1 MQKVLRKRIFRDFKE
16 NLPRY
21 LALAFLLI
29 LSMYMVVSI
38 VGAAETVMRGT
49 TTEAKKQN
57 VEDGQFSLF
66 VPMKES
72 EWDALT
78 DKGIT
83 LEKMFFLDYDV
94 DGDKTLRVF
103 KNRTK
108 IDTIAIHAGKLAQAD
123 DELVLERQYAEKND
137 IHVGDTIVLG
147 DRTYKVSGIGT
158 VPDYDSPLK
167 SLGDTVCDSLNF
179 GLAFVT
185 DEAYTILQTEG
196 KSEKSEEYYYA
207 YKLNDAMTDDELNAE
222 LKQLSFS
229 SDDVDDAYFQE
240 YWDRTLGREEEFRDG
255 INELADGAKELADG
269 LSELTDNNHD
279 LQKASDQIFAAYLE
293 QANSKLS
300 AYRVEI
306 LTADNFEEV
315 LDKQIRS
322 TNNAMLQLGLV
333 NAKSELQKLK
343 AFSDGIYE
351 YTDGTADAADGAVD
365 VQDGVQELKDET
377 ENMLDEIFNADAD
390 NLLSFVTAE
399 DNVRIHA
406 ASDDVEMNNTIGM
419 IAGVLLLVLIAYV
432 LSVFVVHSIDQES
445 AVIGAL
451 YALGVKRKDLMRH
464 YILLPTLIS
473 LIGGAIGTA
482 LAYTKIGVRYQM
494 QDTYYYYYY
503 SLPDIAVQIRPY
515 TIVYGVAIPPIIC
528 LVVTSLVIRKRLS
541 RPVLTLLK
549 NEQKAAKGK
558 DVKLG
563 NMKFMKLF
571 RIRQILRER
580 RTALTVVF
588 GMFVSIL
595 LLVMSMEIYVYCRA
609 VQDDYVADTK
619 FEYMYTYKY
628 PGEEVPD
635 GGYEAYAKTL
645 KKEIYGYNFDVTV
658 LGIRENN
665 PFFDVTLSDS
675 ADKVTISSSISYKYG
690 LKKGDVITLKD
701 EENGKIYAFEI
712 EAVTQYAPSFMVFL
726 PYEKALDLFGEQDDY
741 YNVVFADHDLGVES
755 GRLYS
760 TMTRDDVKKAAGIFS
775 DQMRSMIIT
784 IGAVSALIFAI
795 VLYLMMKVMIDRS
808 SFSIALIKIFG
819 YRNKEVKKMYLD
831 GNFYIVLLGALVSI
845 PLAKVLLDAVYEPQ
859 FVPNIA
865 CGVDKS
871 FPAWLYLAMFAGVLV
886 LYFIINHLL
895 VRKIKQMLPAE
906 VLKNRE

>member
-29 LSMYMVVSI
+29 LSMYMVVSV
-38 VGAAETVMRGT
+38 VGAADTVMRGT
-49 TTEAKKQN
+49 TTEAEKQN

-72 EWDALT
+72 EWDELT

-83 LEKMFFLDYDV
+83 LEKMFFLDYAV

-103 KNRTK
+103 RNRTD
-108 IDTIAIHAGKLAQAD
+108 IDTIAIHEGKPAQAD
-123 DELVLERQYAEKND
+123 DELVIERQYAEKND

-167 SLGDTVCDSLNF
+167 SLGDTGCDSLNF

-185 DEAYTILQTEG
+185 DEVYTTLQKEG
-196 KSEKSEEYYYA
+196 KSAKSEEYYYA
-207 YKLNDAMTDDELNAE
+207 YKLNDVMTDDELKAE
-222 LKQLSFS
+222 LKKLSFS
-229 SDDVDDAYFQE
+229 SDDVADVYFQE

-255 INELADGAKELADG
+255 MNEL
-269 LSELTDNNHD
+269 
-279 LQKASDQIFAAYLE
+279 
-293 QANSKLS
+293 
-300 AYRVEI
+300 
-306 LTADNFEEV
+306 
-315 LDKQIRS
+315 
-322 TNNAMLQLGLV
+322 
-333 NAKSELQKLK
+333 
-343 AFSDGIYE
+343 
-351 YTDGTADAADGAVD
+351 
-365 VQDGVQELKDET
+365 
-377 ENMLDEIFNADAD
+377 AD
-390 NLLSFVTAE
+390 NLLSFATAE

-406 ASDDVEMNNTIGM
+406 AGDDVAMNKTIGM

-451 YALGVKRKDLMRH
+451 YALGVKQKDLMKH

-482 LAYTKIGVRYQM
+482 LAYTKIGVWYQM
-494 QDTYYYYYY
+494 QDAYNYY
-503 SLPDIAVQIRPY
+503 SLPDIAVQVLPY

-528 LVVTSLVIRKRLS
+528 LIVTSLVIRKRLS
-541 RPVLTLLK
+541 RPVLILLK
-549 NEQKAAKGK
+549 NEQKAATGK
-558 DVKLG
+558 DMKLG

-595 LLVMSMEIYVYCRA
+595 LLVMSMEIYTYCHA

-628 PGEEVPD
+628 PSEEVPD

-658 LGIRENN
+658 LGIKEDN

-701 EENGKIYAFEI
+701 EENGKLYAFEI

-726 PYEKALDLFGEQDDY
+726 PYDKALDLFGEQDDY

-760 TMTRDDVKKAAGIFS
+760 TLTRDDVKKSAGIFA

-831 GNFYIVLLGALVSI
+831 GNFYIVLIGALVSI
-845 PLAKVLLDAVYEPQ
+845 PLAKVLLDAAYEPQ

-871 FPAWLYLAMFAGVLV
+871 FPVWLYLAMFAGVLV